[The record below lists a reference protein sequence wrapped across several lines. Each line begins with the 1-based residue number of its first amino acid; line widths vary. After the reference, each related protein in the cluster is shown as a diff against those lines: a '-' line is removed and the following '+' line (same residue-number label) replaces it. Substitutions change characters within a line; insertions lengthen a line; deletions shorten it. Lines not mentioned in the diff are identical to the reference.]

1 MGMGFAPTC
10 RLRRVNPP
18 ASQIHFNHCALLP
31 VCSGDVDLVVRLS
44 DAASPDC
51 ALRAARA
58 GGPPSRPARRSSCL
72 RRQGPSR
79 TPAGGRRLA
88 ARPPLARLI
97 LPQLPRN
104 GESACESRLFVMR
117 LHTFGR
123 FLVCIISVFFIL
135 AHLCII
141 IAIIICVCLLT

>member
-58 GGPPSRPARRSSCL
+58 GGAPCRPARRSSRL

-79 TPAGGRRLA
+79 TPTGGRRLA

-104 GESACESRLFVMR
+104 GESACSKVVSLSCVYIHSADFSFALF
-117 LHTFGR
+117 LF
-123 FLVCIISVFFIL
+123 FLFSHIF
-135 AHLCII
+135 A
-141 IAIIICVCLLT
+141 